1 MEEMII
7 HRGGE
12 IVTREQL
19 DLIKV
24 PEATDSYVPVSHYHL
39 ADKLVG
45 ISTDI
50 LRDYVLVGENYAV
63 ARQGNQ
69 MFAAL
74 KFQRDESEM
83 ALSIAFRN
91 SYDRSM
97 SLGIAIG
104 ASVFVCDNLALQG
117 DIVIMR
123 KHTKNVWNE
132 LEDLSIATLYKS
144 QKTFDQIVAD
154 STVLKR
160 QRLKNDEAFM
170 FMGMLFGYHIV
181 SPRQLSVLKE
191 EWLKPSHAEFE
202 ERNMWSLFNAT
213 TESLKSCPPVTI
225 MEKHGQAYSLLT
237 RGNVPALTA

>member
-1 MEEMII
+1 MRMTTIEMI
-7 HRGGE
+7 R
-12 IVTREQL
+12 
-19 DLIKV
+19 
-24 PEATDSYVPVSHYHL
+24 
-39 ADKLVG
+39 
-45 ISTDI
+45 
-50 LRDYVLVGENYAV
+50 
-63 ARQGNQ
+63 
-69 MFAAL
+69 
-74 KFQRDESEM
+74 
-83 ALSIAFRN
+83 
-91 SYDRSM
+91 
-97 SLGIAIG
+97 IAIG

-144 QKTFDQIVAD
+144 QMTFDQIVAD

-191 EWLKPSHAEFE
+191 EWLRPSHTEFE

-225 MEKHGQAYSLLT
+225 MEKHSQAYGLLT